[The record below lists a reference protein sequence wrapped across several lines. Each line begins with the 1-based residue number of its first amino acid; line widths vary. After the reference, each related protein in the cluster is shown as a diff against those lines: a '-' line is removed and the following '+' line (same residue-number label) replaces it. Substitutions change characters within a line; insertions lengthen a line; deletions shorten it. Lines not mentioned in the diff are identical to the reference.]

1 MKERSPTLRFILD
14 NLGWMLGSLAL
25 AVVVWYAASSAQNPV
40 EQRRMTDRLPIQV
53 LMDDGLLVVN
63 TPATSAQ
70 VTVRAPQSVWDV
82 LEAEDV
88 SVVAD
93 LNKRPPGTY
102 TIPLTATLSN
112 ARHGTVTDIQPSQ
125 ITVEL
130 ARRSE
135 QLVNITVMQLAAP
148 PPGFTASTTI
158 SDATAKI
165 VGPEDSVKQVA
176 AVQASVDV
184 QDQRVSFS
192 RVVTLSAM
200 DANNKPILGL
210 QITPA
215 EVTVSVD
222 VQPRPD
228 VTELSVVPKLMG
240 DLPAGYF
247 RRNYSWDPKT
257 VVVRGD
263 RTIVD
268 AMNGIVS
275 TDPIDLTGK
284 TASFTQKVNLSLPTG
299 VTLPDTVE
307 INVSIEIAPVIGSR
321 QFDSIPVQTQGLDPA
336 DYTITVQPER
346 VSVIVSGPQSVLD
359 ALDAS
364 EISVIAPLG
373 GLSAGKASVTLQASV
388 TVPGINAQD
397 IVIPNAKADVTIVA
411 LHPTVTPTLGPTRIT
426 TDSDTPTPAPTTGS

>member
-1 MKERSPTLRFILD
+1 MKERPTALRFILD
-14 NLGWMLGSLAL
+14 NLGWLLGSLTL
-25 AVVVWYAASSAQNPV
+25 AVVIWYVASSAQNPV
-40 EQRRMTDRLPIQV
+40 QQRRMADRLPIKIV
-53 LMDDGLLVVN
+53 MDDGLLVVN
-63 TPATSAQ
+63 SPATTAQ

-82 LEAEDV
+82 LEADDI

-93 LNKRPPGTY
+93 LSKRQPGSY

-135 QLVNITVMQLAAP
+135 QLVNVTVIQVAEP
-148 PPGFTASTTI
+148 SPGFTASTTV
-158 SDATAKI
+158 SDPTAKI
-165 VGPEDSVKQVA
+165 VGPEAAVKQVA
-176 AVQASVDV
+176 AVQASVNV

-192 RVVTLSAM
+192 RVVKLSAV
-200 DANNKPILGL
+200 DANNKEIAGL

-215 EVTVSVD
+215 EVTVTVD

-228 VTELSVVPKLMG
+228 VTELSVVPKLIG
-240 DLPAGYF
+240 EVPTGYF

-263 RTIVD
+263 RVIVD
-268 AMNGIVS
+268 AMNGIIS

-284 TASFTQKVNLSLPTG
+284 NATFTQKVKLTLPIG
-299 VTLPDTVE
+299 VTLPDPVE
-307 INVSIEIAPVIGSR
+307 ITVTVEIAPVIGSR

-336 DYTITVQPER
+336 DFTITVQPER
-346 VSVIVSGPQSVLD
+346 VSVIVSGPQPLLD

-373 GLSAGKASVTLQASV
+373 GLSAGKTSVTLQASV
-388 TVPGINAQD
+388 NAPGINSQD
-397 IVIPNAKADVTIVA
+397 IVIPNAKVDVTIVA
-411 LHPTVTPTLGPTRIT
+411 LHPTATPTPGPTRSIT
-426 TDSDTPTPAPTTGS
+426 VTDTPVPTTSG